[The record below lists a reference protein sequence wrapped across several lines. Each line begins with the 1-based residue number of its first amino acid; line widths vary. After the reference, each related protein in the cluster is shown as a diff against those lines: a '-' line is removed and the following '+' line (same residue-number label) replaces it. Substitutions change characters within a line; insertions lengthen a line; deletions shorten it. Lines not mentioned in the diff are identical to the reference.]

1 MLNLN
6 AIIRNVISKV
16 FLMLETYKNT
26 KPVILLLSGI
36 RKIALLLVLSFVL
49 SACGGLADVSGTRA
63 NSTISWAPMTV
74 NGDNAEEYRV
84 LYSRSG
90 ERPKE
95 VITTTP
101 QADITASSLNGY
113 TIYIEAFNNDGDS
126 VFILYNPS

>member
-1 MLNLN
+1 MFDNLKDTTLL
-6 AIIRNVISKV
+6 AALYFSARRVL
-16 FLMLETYKNT
+16 FLAG
-26 KPVILLLSGI
+26 LS
-36 RKIALLLVLSFVL
+36 LVLT
-49 SACGGLADVSGTRA
+49 ACGGLADVSGTNA
-63 NSTISWAPMTV
+63 TTTISWAPMTV

-113 TIYIEAFNNDGDS
+113 TIYIEAFNNDRNS
-126 VFILYNPS
+126 VFKLYNPS

>member
-1 MLNLN
+1 MPEAPPMFDNLKDTTLL
-6 AIIRNVISKV
+6 AALYFSARRVL
-16 FLMLETYKNT
+16 FLAG
-26 KPVILLLSGI
+26 LS
-36 RKIALLLVLSFVL
+36 LVLT
-49 SACGGLADVSGTRA
+49 ACGGLADVSGTNA
-63 NSTISWAPMTV
+63 TTTISWAPMTV

-113 TIYIEAFNNDGDS
+113 TIYIEAFNNDRNS
-126 VFILYNPS
+126 VFKLYNPS